1 MPPPQFFKQWQ
12 PAFEMKKEL
21 DAKVGLTKPN
31 VPATVP
37 TPPPAAPATAKIM
50 PSLIVDEPETNKQ
63 PDSVDE
69 IAPISP
75 EPQSKAPAADE
86 VPVISAPPS
95 PPVTPLPEPPAS
107 PPPGPPENSNGDS
120 EMTTLTKAVLV
131 LPTLMHHATQSKEA
145 FPSDPWGEGKMSYKG
160 DCESPR
166 ALNDRLGSRLLIAPR
181 HSGFLLTPDRCLVFA
196 GTTPEEARL
205 GKTDRK
211 INNFLYKFVP
221 WMYLI
226 VWLVLVLAY
235 FV

>member
-1 MPPPQFFKQWQ
+1 MGIVAMMLILTYYVLSMKHSADTIGGDFRKAKRGQFFKQWQ

-37 TPPPAAPATAKIM
+37 TPPLAAPATAKIM

-63 PDSVDE
+63 PDSVDK
-69 IAPISP
+69 ISPISP
-75 EPQSKAPAADE
+75 EPQSKAPEADE

-160 DCESPR
+160 DW
-166 ALNDRLGSRLLIAPR
+166 
-181 HSGFLLTPDRCLVFA
+181 
-196 GTTPEEARL
+196 TTPEEARL

-211 INNFLYKFVP
+211 INNFLYKFAP